1 MTTHQEANMIRVV
14 RLCWV
19 FVLVLGAACS
29 SGTERKLTQ
38 STPTPSEGFQF
49 MGVQLG
55 GGSQSPLQN
64 RPAFPGDY
72 CNVANRQGPTEPPA
86 PFLYQPF
93 EGSFNADSWTAQM
106 DHDQPVYQQNGII
119 ATLGESLRYD
129 ISGPGLAGGTEAYGT
144 SGKQWFKPDVPYANV
159 VKQGYYILAYQSP
172 SFETY
177 LYYDGHDGHD
187 FAVTGKALAA
197 ADGGVVFKGDYGNAL
212 GRVVEIYH
220 PQGYLTRYTHL
231 ASFED
236 GIKVGAQ
243 VKAGQPIGTIGGSAV
258 VGGKLTDDYWGTHL
272 HFSVFRWAGNEW
284 HITDPFGWDPW
295 AGPDKQSHL
304 RKQRDDPLVRCNG
317 EVSYNLW
324 VGGWPQPATQKA
336 TATPFHPI
344 QDRYVGGWLGEEPK
358 TEGTKVQPV
367 SLTIFGV
374 NYKVKDVGEG
384 WYEGKLHLGFE
395 NIGDKPLSPLCL
407 IFDKGR
413 AEVGGWL
420 SNCPKDSLVIE
431 DVHVETLEGKVYP
444 AEVSPPAIEIGD
456 PDLNLPVLPHVP
468 FKHIEIIMGYVFDTV
483 QFRFAQAAHPTTLVF
498 KGPTEFRVDLANVP
512 SALPQPDFSRYP
524 VEPISELPKV
534 PLLKQGSKVQGTFDG
549 ICVHKHLPGFYQDG
563 ITLPYT
569 LVNSNPLDEEPY
581 EMYFSYAIYYPGGL
595 LRYSIDYPGATFSIG
610 PGQTEKGE
618 ILLFDADVDP
628 DNDEIHESEDSVR
641 ASHLF
646 VFSESGIVTVYR
658 LDCSD
663 Q

>member
-1 MTTHQEANMIRVV
+1 MIRVV

-19 FVLVLGAACS
+19 FVLVLVAACS
-29 SGTERKLTQ
+29 SGTERKPSQ
-38 STPTPSEGFQF
+38 STPTPSEEIPF

-55 GGSQSPLQN
+55 GGAQRPLES
-64 RPAFPGDY
+64 RPPFPGDY
-72 CNVANRQGPTEPPA
+72 CSVTNRQGLEKPPI

-93 EGSFNADSWTAQM
+93 EGLLDEQTWTAQM

-129 ISGPGLAGGTEAYGT
+129 ISGPGLAGGTEVYRK
-144 SGKQWFKPDVPYANV
+144 SGKQWFKPDVFYADV
-159 VKQGYYILAYQSP
+159 VQQGYQILAYQSP

-197 ADGGVVFKGDYGNAL
+197 ADGGVVFRGDYSNAL

-220 PQGYLTRYTHL
+220 PQGYLTRYAHL
-231 ASFED
+231 ASFES
-236 GIKVGAQ
+236 GIEVGTQ

-258 VGGKLTDDYWGTHL
+258 VDGKIIDNYWGTHL

-295 AGPDKQSHL
+295 AGPDQQSHL
-304 RKQRDDPLVRCNG
+304 RKQKEDPLVRCNG

-324 VGGWPQPATQKA
+324 VGGWPQPVTQAVAT
-336 TATPFHPI
+336 TPFYPTR
-344 QDRYVGGWLGEEPK
+344 DRYVGGWLGEEPK
-358 TEGTKVQPV
+358 TRETEVQPV
-367 SLTIFGV
+367 SLAIIGV

-384 WYEGKLHLGFE
+384 WNEGKLCLGFE
-395 NIGDKPLSPLCL
+395 NTGDELLSPLCL
-407 IFDKGR
+407 IFDKER
-413 AEVGGWL
+413 AEMGGWL
-420 SNCPKDSLVIE
+420 SNCPKNSIVIE
-431 DVHVETLEGKVYP
+431 DVYVETVEGKMYP
-444 AEVSPPAIEIGD
+444 AEVSPPVIEIGD
-456 PDLNLPVLPHVP
+456 PELNLPVLPHVP
-468 FKHIEIIMGYVFDTV
+468 FRHIEISMGYVFDTV

-498 KGPTEFRVDLANVP
+498 KGTMEFRIDLTNVP
-512 SALPQPDFSRYP
+512 STLPQPDFSHYTIK
-524 VEPISELPKV
+524 PISELIEES
-534 PLLKQGSKVQGTFDG
+534 LLKPGKVQGRFDG
-549 ICVHKHLPGFYQDG
+549 ICVHKYLPAFYQDG

-581 EMYFSYAIYYPGGL
+581 EMYFSHAIYYPTGL
-595 LRYSIDYPGATFSIG
+595 LRYFIKFPGATFSLG
-610 PGQTEKGE
+610 PGQTEKGD
-618 ILLFDADVDP
+618 ILLFDEDVDP
-628 DNDEIHESEDSVR
+628 DNDEVHESEDSVR

-646 VFSESGIVTVYR
+646 VFAESGMATVYK

-663 Q
+663 E